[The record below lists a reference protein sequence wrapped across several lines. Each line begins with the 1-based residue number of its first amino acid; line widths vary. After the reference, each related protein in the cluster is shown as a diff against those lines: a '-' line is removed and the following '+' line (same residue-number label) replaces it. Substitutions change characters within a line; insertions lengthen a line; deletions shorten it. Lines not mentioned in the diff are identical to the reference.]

1 MCSLIPD
8 QPRSSEAGLQS
19 GCRRCERGC
28 LSPQPEG
35 WERGGARWGEG
46 RAVVLWLS
54 SNDGAQGGSFA
65 YLKELRGAMIELIVQ
80 SASTSVESGLDL
92 FEALK

>member
-1 MCSLIPD
+1 M
-8 QPRSSEAGLQS
+8 
-19 GCRRCERGC
+19 
-28 LSPQPEG
+28 
-35 WERGGARWGEG
+35 
-46 RAVVLWLS
+46 VLWLS